1 MPETVDQCRK
11 AMELAP
17 ADGVPYIV
25 LAIAY
30 ARLGKHADVL
40 RTSDDAVRVADF
52 PSGLATTAAAL
63 AQVGE
68 KGKATQVLNKALQE
82 AKQRYVC
89 RFLIATAYTQLGEN
103 EKALE
108 SLQQAF
114 LQRST

>member
-1 MPETVDQCRK
+1 
-11 AMELAP
+11 MELAP
-17 ADGVPYIV
+17 SDGVPYIV

-30 ARLGKHADVL
+30 ARMGKHAETL
-40 RTSDDAVRVADF
+40 RVANDAIRVADF
-52 PSGLATTAAAL
+52 PSGLATTASAL

-68 KGKATQVLNKALQE
+68 KTKATQVLHKALEE
-82 AKQRYVC
+82 AKQQYVC
-89 RFLIATAYTQLGEN
+89 QFLVATAYTELGDN